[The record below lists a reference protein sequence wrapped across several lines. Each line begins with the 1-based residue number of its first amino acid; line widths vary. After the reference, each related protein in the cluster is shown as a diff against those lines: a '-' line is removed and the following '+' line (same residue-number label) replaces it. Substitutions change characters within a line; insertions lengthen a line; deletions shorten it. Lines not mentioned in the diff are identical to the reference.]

1 VKIDPFVPDKILY
14 HPDRI
19 AEWLESGDTRP
30 ISWELDVS
38 NKCDHKC
45 PDCNGGWKE
54 TGKGLLD
61 LDTAK
66 NYVYQIK
73 ELGGKSIVLTGGGEP
88 LLNPAIAKV
97 MEYANYSKGMDVSLI
112 TNGSHIWNFFKD
124 IIKYCT
130 WVRVSLDAA
139 SPEVYKFTHGCSKA
153 IFEKVIA
160 GISLLVEE
168 KKLQKGGDNNCT
180 IGVAFLTHR
189 KTKQEMLAFT
199 KLCKSLGVD
208 YVQFRPYHYDNCYIT
223 RELKECEKET
233 VPGKFYVLKSGNK
246 YNHLFDKEIPYKKCY
261 GHHFCGVI
269 NLHKVYLCCH
279 FRRKEKYE
287 LGDLREKRLYE
298 IWDSE
303 KRKEVYQNIDY
314 SDCYPVCRCDR
325 LNRIL
330 WKLKEE
336 PATHINF
343 V

>member
-1 VKIDPFVPDKILY
+1 MNPFVPDKILY
-14 HPDRI
+14 HPNRI
-19 AEWLESGDTRP
+19 AEWLDSGDTRP

-38 NKCDHKC
+38 NRCDHHC
-45 PDCNGGWKE
+45 PDCNGGWME
-54 TGKGLLD
+54 SEREILNLN
-61 LDTAK
+61 TAK
-66 NYVYQIK
+66 FYIYQIK

-88 LLNPAIAKV
+88 LLNPVITKV

-112 TNGSHIWNFFKD
+112 TNGSHINQENAKE

-139 SPEVYKFTHGCSKA
+139 SPEVFKFTHGRSKR
-153 IFEKVIA
+153 IFEKVIE

-168 KKLQKGGDNNCT
+168 KELQKNECT

-189 KTKQEMLAFT
+189 RTKQEMLAFT

-208 YVQFRPYHYDNCYIT
+208 YVQFRPYHYDFCDVT
-223 RELKECEKET
+223 KELKECEKET
-233 VPGKFYVLKSGNK
+233 IPDKFYVLKSGNK
-246 YNHLFDKEIPYKKCY
+246 YDHLFDKKIPYKKCY

-269 NLHKVYLCCH
+269 NIHKVYLCCH
-279 FRRKEKYE
+279 FRGREKYE
-287 LGDLREKRLYE
+287 LGDLREKRLDE
-298 IWDSE
+298 IWGSK